1 MMKKTMIAAALTL
14 VFSAPAFSDTP
25 IGKGV
30 TGSGGTG
37 ANQAD
42 VESKA
47 REAQTPPQTQKL
59 NPDGSESSRGS
70 ASVGRPANANVQD
83 GARGATSVNTDE
95 TSGVAV
101 GVTPDGKVDGKKREP
116 AR

>member
-1 MMKKTMIAAALTL
+1 MTSKTIIAAALTL

-37 ANQAD
+37 PNQAD

-70 ASVGRPANANVQD
+70 AAVGKPANANVQD
-83 GARGATSVNTDE
+83 GARGATTVNTDE
-95 TSGVAV
+95 TGGVAV
-101 GVTPDGKVDGKKREP
+101 GVTPDGKVEGKKREP